1 MRALVPTALAVLAVG
16 LVAAGCGAEVDLDQA
31 KPAGTAGQTL
41 PAGPVSSTRDLAD
54 VVADVLPSL
63 VNVRVTVNGGDLLG
77 SLLGGSGEGEG
88 SGVVIDSK
96 GLILTNNHVVENASN
111 VTVVLSDQRR
121 LTGQVLGTQPNRDL
135 AVICVGASDLR
146 AIQVGS
152 SAGLRLGDDAIA
164 LGYPLDLGPTVT
176 KGIVSGLGRSI
187 TPLGGVPLN
196 GLIQTDAAINP
207 GNSGGPLVDGDGKL
221 IGINTAGA
229 SAAFAENVGFAIA
242 VDGAMA
248 AAREIIAAH
257 PGCGASTG
265 SAESTPLEPSEPSTT
280 PTEPVVPPTT
290 PAEPVV
296 PPTTPAEPTVP
307 PTTPTEPVSPPTTP
321 TTPQPGE
328 QQPPAQT
335 PPQDARAW
343 LGAAVADG
351 DGGALLAE
359 IVPGGPAERAG
370 LSAGV
375 VVVGIDG
382 EPVASAEGLV
392 NAVAAR
398 SPGQTVQLRL
408 ADGRTVD
415 VELGTR
421 PQSG

>member
-41 PAGPVSSTRDLAD
+41 PAGAVSSTRDLAD

-63 VNVRVTVNGGDLLG
+63 VNVRVTVNGGGLLG

-121 LTGQVLGTQPNRDL
+121 LTGQVLGTQSNRDL
-135 AVICVGASDLR
+135 AVICVGASNLR

-207 GNSGGPLVDGDGKL
+207 GNSGGPLVDRDGKL

-257 PGCGASTG
+257 PGCGASAG
-265 SAESTPLEPSEPSTT
+265 SAETTPAEPSEPSTT

-296 PPTTPAEPTVP
+296 PPTTPAEPV
-307 PTTPTEPVSPPTTP
+307 VPPTTP

-335 PPQDARAW
+335 SPQDARAW

-359 IVPGGPAERAG
+359 IVPGGPAEQAG
-370 LSAGV
+370 LSAGD

-382 EPVASAEGLV
+382 EPVASAEDLV